1 MWHTNDGMGWW
12 MIFMGVFWVLFWGS
26 LIFLAIAAISRGGW
40 GSRDHDHGHDGGAS
54 AIEIA
59 RRRLARGEIT
69 PDQFQEVRRHLESEI
84 RGPQPS

>member
-12 MIFMGVFWVLFWGS
+12 MVFMGVFWVLFWGS

-40 GSRDHDHGHDGGAS
+40 GGRDQGHGHDDGAS
-54 AIEIA
+54 AMEIA

-69 PDQFQEVRRHLESEI
+69 PEQFQEIRRHLES
-84 RGPQPS
+84 GPPQPT

>member
-40 GSRDHDHGHDGGAS
+40 GSRDRDHDDGVA

-69 PDQFQEVRRHLESEI
+69 PDQFQEIRHHLESAS
-84 RGPQPS
+84 GPPQPS

>member
-1 MWHTNDGMGWW
+1 MWHSNEGMGWW

-26 LIFLAIAAISRGGW
+26 LIFLAIAGLSRWGG
-40 GSRDHDHGHDGGAS
+40 GGGRREREDDGVS

-69 PDQFQEVRRHLESEI
+69 PEQFQEIRRHLES
-84 RGPQPS
+84 GPPQPT

>member
-12 MIFMGVFWVLFWGS
+12 MVFMGVFWVLFWGS
-26 LIFLAIAAISRGGW
+26 LIFLAIAAISRSGGGG
-40 GSRDHDHGHDGGAS
+40 GSRERGGGDGVS

-69 PDQFQEVRRHLESEI
+69 PDQFQEIRRHLES
-84 RGPQPS
+84 GPPQPT

>member
-12 MIFMGVFWVLFWGS
+12 MVFMGVFWVLFWGS

-40 GSRDHDHGHDGGAS
+40 GNRDHGHDDGSS

-69 PDQFQEVRRHLESEI
+69 PEQFQEIRRHLESSP
-84 RGPQPS
+84 PQPT

>member
-1 MWHTNDGMGWW
+1 MWHTNEGMGWW

-40 GSRDHDHGHDGGAS
+40 GSRDHDHDGGGS

-69 PDQFQEVRRHLESEI
+69 PEQFQEIRRHLES
-84 RGPQPS
+84 GPPQPT

>member
-1 MWHTNDGMGWW
+1 MWHSNEGMGWW

-26 LIFLAIAAISRGGW
+26 LILLAIAGLSRWGG
-40 GSRDHDHGHDGGAS
+40 GGGRREREDDGVS

-69 PDQFQEVRRHLESEI
+69 PEQFQEIRRHLES
-84 RGPQPS
+84 GPPQPT

>member
-12 MIFMGVFWVLFWGS
+12 MIFMGVFWILFWAS
-26 LIFLAIAAISRGGW
+26 LIYLFVTAVARGRRGGR
-40 GSRDHDHGHDGGAS
+40 SDDGD

-59 RRRLARGEIT
+59 KRRLARGEIT
-69 PDQFQEVRRHLESEI
+69 TDQFQEIRRHLQGDI